1 MNYKFRIM
9 LLVRDKVIP
18 LNCHISGGIMIPKI
32 QNPRQSNLADDTQI
46 ALGNVEGKLTW
57 SLIAQRFYP
66 HLVIYKNLIDTKKFS
81 SENGWMLGT
90 LSMVWITER
99 CSQ

>member
-1 MNYKFRIM
+1 M
-9 LLVRDKVIP
+9 IP
-18 LNCHISGGIMIPKI
+18 LNCRVSGGIMIPKI